1 MKCLIVAC
9 RIYFGW
15 PTGKRKKKAKNGRE
29 KKWEA
34 VGPIANTKIGGR
46 RGGKKGNAVEKP
58 GKQGK
63 RKSRRKNKNKNF
75 QRHEVLGLLT

>member
-1 MKCLIVAC
+1 MAD
-9 RIYFGW
+9 GE
-15 PTGKRKKKAKNGRE
+15 TKKKSEKWSG